1 MWDMYFMDE
10 GAMKDFKEVIILL
23 SIGSLLLLANS
34 VFTVQVFSMQY
45 GIGAGAA
52 IQSTADGA
60 NVTKI
65 LGPTASEI
73 QVLYNMIL
81 ESYVEVLLG
90 LIMFSIALVM
100 WIRRSPR
107 NESYKKTYI
116 MSHAALAL
124 IYILLFFIMYSN
136 VPSLFTGLF
145 QYAAYFGM
153 IVVLMSDAYLQYVLR
168 RQQHQYAP
176 HAKRGIP
183 IDPSTPYTNLLNIRD
198 QVFNRLSGELRI
210 VDKHLNSAALSN
222 LSRLLPSGEGS
233 IRSISIITSGEMLDS
248 DFGVNYNDLRNE
260 LKNRGMSVEI
270 WIMDRQDSG
279 MQHERFLFDDRTA
292 FKIPPLNI
300 INRKS
305 EHVVRMNVADARG
318 RYKYLLRG
326 SIKLENYQLKKAR
339 GEQAAPDNEKTAAS
353 E

>member
-1 MWDMYFMDE
+1 MYLMDE
-10 GAMKDFKEVIILL
+10 GAMKDFKEVLILL

-34 VFTVQVFSMQY
+34 VFTVQVFSIQY

-73 QVLYNMIL
+73 QILYNMIL

-90 LIMFSIALVM
+90 LILFSIALVM

-124 IYILLFFIMYSN
+124 VYILLFFIMYSN
-136 VPSLFTGLF
+136 IPSLFSGIF

-153 IVVLMSDAYLQYVLR
+153 IIVLMSDAYLQYVLR
-168 RQQHQYAP
+168 RQQHQYASR
-176 HAKRGIP
+176 AKRGIP

-198 QVFNRLSGELRI
+198 RVFDRLSGELRI
-210 VDKHLNSAALSN
+210 VDKHINSAALSN
-222 LSRLLPSGEGS
+222 LSRLLPSESGN
-233 IRSISIITSGEMLDS
+233 IRSIKIVTSSEMLDS

-260 LKNRGMSVEI
+260 LKNKGMSVEI
-270 WIMDRQDSG
+270 WVMNPQDSG
-279 MQHERFLFDDRTA
+279 MQHERFLFDDKIA

-305 EHVVRMNVADARG
+305 EHVVRMNIADARS
-318 RYKYLLRG
+318 RYKYLLHG
-326 SIKLENYQLKKAR
+326 SIKLENYQIKKAR
-339 GEQAAPDNEKTAAS
+339 EDSATHGADKPAKPE
-353 E
+353 